1 MYGTFRT
8 SMKMTDVPGT
18 VQAFF
23 FFRDNTCEIDME
35 SVSRIQNPWQT
46 YLTVQPQIYNEDGS
60 ASNLTNI
67 KHPIDFNPTTVSLL
81 CDQHT
86 STHSFHHAGFS

>member
-1 MYGTFRT
+1 
-8 SMKMTDVPGT
+8 MKMTSVPGT

-35 SVSRIQNPWQT
+35 SVSRIQNPWQS

-67 KHPIDFNPTTVSLL
+67 KYTIDFDPTTVSCLRKRDHFNAETQPFL
-81 CDQHT
+81 FT
-86 STHSFHHAGFS
+86 HHAGFP